1 MRSTKAPVKVFSDL
15 PNSYQQ
21 TNVAFSPDE
30 QLILTGTSVE
40 KGGTAGGLLYL
51 FDRRRLELARKI
63 GVSSHSVVSCI
74 WHWRLN
80 QVSSPLVDLR
90 LP

>member
-1 MRSTKAPVKVFSDL
+1 MPVKVFSDL

-40 KGGTAGGLLYL
+40 KGGMAGGLLYL

-74 WHWRLN
+74 WHRRLN
-80 QVSSPLVDLR
+80 QVSSLLVGLR